1 MLSELVKHVKK
12 NRQNDIYYKIVMIRD
27 QAKEPF
33 SDKNFNEYP
42 YNLETIVM
50 CYVGQHKK
58 LTNALTIQ

>member
-33 SDKNFNEYP
+33 SDKNFN
-42 YNLETIVM
+42 
-50 CYVGQHKK
+50 
-58 LTNALTIQ
+58 